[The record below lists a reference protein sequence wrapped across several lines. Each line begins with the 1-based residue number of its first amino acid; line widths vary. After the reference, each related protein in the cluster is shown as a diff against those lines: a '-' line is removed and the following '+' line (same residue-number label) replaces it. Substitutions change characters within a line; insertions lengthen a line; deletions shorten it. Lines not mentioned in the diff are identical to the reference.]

1 MGINYFR
8 YVSLT
13 LYVYGGKNQPTQPKH
28 HMRIT
33 RLAIILIGMAATLSA
48 CVTKKKYNELD
59 QTLKM
64 AQNSQTD
71 CEAKQAKS
79 AVAIKKLNDQVK
91 ELQSTVDSMV
101 TEAKAIEKEAKGGG
115 QLVNMLKD
123 MSVITPAQ
131 AETVNQSL
139 QQISAAG
146 LSPESMKAN
155 LISNLKS
162 SIGGESDTDITVS
175 SDKGNLYIDL
185 TDHMFFNSGSADLT
199 AHAKDVVGKVAKILL
214 AYPDMNFMIEGH
226 TDNKPIHTA
235 AIQDNWDLSIR
246 RASAVVRILQ
256 KQYGIK
262 PERMTAAG
270 RGEYQPAAANDT
282 PAHRAE
288 NRRVTIVIMPQLD
301 DYMKLLIK
309 K

>member
-1 MGINYFR
+1 M
-8 YVSLT
+8 T
-13 LYVYGGKNQPTQPKH
+13 KNQPTQPKH

-33 RLAIILIGMAATLSA
+33 RLAIILIGIAATLSA

-64 AQNSQTD
+64 AQNSQLD

-79 AVAIKKLNDQVK
+79 AIAIKKLNDQVK
-91 ELQSTVDSMV
+91 ELQGTVDSIV
-101 TEAKAIEKEAKGGG
+101 TEAKAAEKEAKNG
-115 QLVNMLKD
+115 QLVNVLKD
-123 MSVITPAQ
+123 MSVLTPAQ
-131 AETVNQSL
+131 ADNVNQSL
-139 QQISAAG
+139 QLISASG
-146 LSPESMKAN
+146 LSPESLKSN
-155 LISNLKS
+155 LINNLKS

-175 SDKGNLYIDL
+175 SDRGNLYIDL
-185 TDHMFFNSGSADLT
+185 TDHMFFNTGSADLT
-199 AHAKDVVGKVAKILL
+199 PHAKDIVGKVAKILQT
-214 AYPDMNFMIEGH
+214 YPDMNFMIEGH

-235 AIQDNWDLSIR
+235 TIQDNWDLSIR
-246 RASAVVRILQ
+246 RASAVVRMLQ

-270 RGEYQPAAANDT
+270 RGEYEPAAPNDT
-282 PAHRAE
+282 PVHRAE